1 LFGSTW
7 LGAVLSGRDA
17 FGAPV
22 LRDHGRNR
30 QAGHGSHSLWL
41 AACLASRYARQM
53 DERLLAAARQA
64 QEQLVEADH
73 AAEVAKAQFH
83 RAVRRLHL
91 SGASLR
97 ELAAALH
104 LSHQRIYQIVETAG
118 GARRW
123 GRRGRLPPELACSF
137 CGRRRKARKLVA
149 GPDVYICE
157 QCVETAETVIR
168 SGQATETALGPLHS
182 VPDNMAQRRC
192 SFCGKRRHHVTGL
205 ATSVG
210 NPAGKLADDAAI
222 CAECL
227 ILCREIHSQ
236 QLA

>member
-1 LFGSTW
+1 MPVGLFT
-7 LGAVLSGRDA
+7 
-17 FGAPV
+17 
-22 LRDHGRNR
+22 
-30 QAGHGSHSLWL
+30 
-41 AACLASRYARQM
+41 CLASRYARHM
-53 DERLLAAARQA
+53 DEQLLAAARQA

-73 AAEVAKAQFH
+73 AAEIAKAQFH

-104 LSHQRIYQIVETAG
+104 LSHQRVHQIVEAAG

-137 CGRRRKARKLVA
+137 CGRRQRKARKLVA

-157 QCVETAETVIR
+157 QCVGMAEAVIR
-168 SGQATETALGPLHS
+168 SGQAAGTALGSLHS
-182 VPDNMAQRRC
+182 VPDTMAQRRC
-192 SFCGKRRHHVTGL
+192 SFCGKRRPQVTGL

-227 ILCREIHSQ
+227 VLCREIHSE
-236 QLA
+236 QLVF

>member
-1 LFGSTW
+1 
-7 LGAVLSGRDA
+7 
-17 FGAPV
+17 
-22 LRDHGRNR
+22 
-30 QAGHGSHSLWL
+30 
-41 AACLASRYARQM
+41 M
-53 DERLLAAARQA
+53 DEKLLAAARQA

-73 AAEVAKAQFH
+73 AADLAKAQFY

-104 LSHQRIYQIVETAG
+104 LSHQRVHQIVETAG

-123 GRRGRLPPELACSF
+123 ARRGQLPPDLACSF
-137 CGRRRKARKLVA
+137 CGRRQRKAHNVVA

-157 QCVETAETVIR
+157 KCVELAETVIR
-168 SGQATETALGPLHS
+168 SGQAGETALGPLQS
-182 VPDNMAQRRC
+182 VPDNLAQRRC
-192 SFCGKRRHHVTGL
+192 SFCGKRRHQVNGL
-205 ATSVG
+205 ATTVG

>member
-1 LFGSTW
+1 
-7 LGAVLSGRDA
+7 
-17 FGAPV
+17 
-22 LRDHGRNR
+22 
-30 QAGHGSHSLWL
+30 
-41 AACLASRYARQM
+41 M
-53 DERLLAAARQA
+53 DEQLLAAARQA

-104 LSHQRIYQIVETAG
+104 LSHQRVHQIVETAG

-137 CGRRRKARKLVA
+137 CGRRQRKARELVA

-157 QCVETAETVIR
+157 MCVEMAETVIR
-168 SGQATETALGPLHS
+168 SGQATELRLA
-182 VPDNMAQRRC
+182 RC
-192 SFCGKRRHHVTGL
+192 TVSPTTWRSG
-205 ATSVG
+205 
-210 NPAGKLADDAAI
+210 DAASAVSAATKSMDLPPASAI
-222 CAECL
+222 RVESLPMTRPSARSALSCAA
-227 ILCREIHSQ
+227 RSTPSS
-236 QLA
+236 